1 MAEIGTHEEL
11 LSNPDGEFRK
21 LVEMQTEINQPAA
34 HAVGGC

>member
-1 MAEIGTHEEL
+1 MT

-21 LVEMQTEINQPAA
+21 LVEMQNEINYPAA